1 MKKNELPQSEKTLIF
16 IPTFNDLELL
26 PSIIESVKALDDSY
40 VPLIIDDGSSPK
52 LQDATLPNGC
62 FLFSLPD
69 NMGLGTCTH
78 IALDHALKY
87 GYRALIRIDSDGQH
101 PVNMVPEI
109 LLPLQNDNAD
119 IVVGTRENRNEGSG
133 IGSFFRNL
141 VKSYFTL
148 IAVWITRG
156 GVPADVNSGF
166 FALNRKAMIVVN
178 SSTLER
184 FPEPQMLILAHSTG
198 QRITE
203 ISITQSSRQY
213 GTTTL
218 SVLQAAR
225 LIYRFSVFAAAEI
238 LSFRR

>member
-1 MKKNELPQSEKTLIF
+1 MKKIEQPHSEKTLIF
-16 IPTFNDLELL
+16 IPTFNDLVLL
-26 PSIIESVKALDDSY
+26 PSIIKGVQALDDSF
-40 VPLIIDDGSSPK
+40 VPLIIDDGSSPQ
-52 LQDATLPNGC
+52 LQGSTLPEGC

-69 NMGLGTCTH
+69 NLGLGTCTH
-78 IALDHALKY
+78 IALDHALKF
-87 GYRALIRIDSDGQH
+87 GYKALIRIDSDGQH
-101 PVNMVPEI
+101 PLEMIPEM
-109 LLPLQNDNAD
+109 LLPLQNDKAD
-119 IVVGTRENRNEGSG
+119 VVVGTRENHSEGSG
-133 IGSFFRNL
+133 IGIFFRNL
-141 VKSYFTL
+141 VKSYFTF
-148 IAVWITRG
+148 IAIWLTRG
-156 GVPADVNSGF
+156 GVPTDVNSGF
-166 FALNRKAMIVVN
+166 FALNQKAMIAVN

-198 QRITE
+198 LRITE